1 MSNIIPFQ
9 SKQNRTERHEPSVD
23 VDAVFS
29 APAKVARLQSNAK
42 DAFTV
47 LANQLEAAV
56 QHARAIEPKMRDRGT
71 RQAFGERI
79 EIVERLLDIARVK
92 ILQL

>member
-9 SKQNRTERHEPSVD
+9 SKQDRSERHKPSL
-23 VDAVFS
+23 DADAAFS
-29 APAKVARLQSNAK
+29 APAKAALLQSNAK

-56 QHARAIEPKMRDRGT
+56 QHARAIEPRMRDRKT
-71 RQAFGERI
+71 RQAFGDRI